1 MTREPWLLF
10 PVVTPICCLICLQ
23 FCSRK
28 PKQNQQISCLIDCRP
43 GNSSKGTIVGLSR
56 HAIAFGW
63 LHEQLEELLTHPTA
77 APATSLPRE
86 QLQELFRLA
95 ESLQPQMDA
104 LCSLCNM
111 VGCMP
116 GASPPLEAE
125 VRDVF
130 VGCGGWGWGGGR
142 GRGYQA
148 WGGFTC
154 SWRRSSRAPQQH

>member
-1 MTREPWLLF
+1 MG
-10 PVVTPICCLICLQ
+10 I
-23 FCSRK
+23 
-28 PKQNQQISCLIDCRP
+28 
-43 GNSSKGTIVGLSR
+43 SR

-63 LHEQLEELLTHPTA
+63 LHEQLDQLLTHPTA
-77 APATSLPRE
+77 APAASLPRE

-95 ESLQPQMDA
+95 ESLQPKMDA

-130 VGCGGWGWGGGR
+130 VGVRGGGATNLGVASLAGGSAPYVPHSNTSSKPAVRAASGTLPVDRLASAKVRRTVQPVQPGGVYAR
-142 GRGYQA
+142 GRP
-148 WGGFTC
+148 C
-154 SWRRSSRAPQQH
+154 RRR

>member
-1 MTREPWLLF
+1 M
-10 PVVTPICCLICLQ
+10 
-23 FCSRK
+23 
-28 PKQNQQISCLIDCRP
+28 
-43 GNSSKGTIVGLSR
+43 GLSR

-95 ESLQPQMDA
+95 ESLQPKMDA

-125 VRDVF
+125 VSNLQFLGVQKLVF
-130 VGCGGWGWGGGR
+130 LVVLKLILDCKAGV
-142 GRGYQA
+142 
-148 WGGFTC
+148 
-154 SWRRSSRAPQQH
+154 